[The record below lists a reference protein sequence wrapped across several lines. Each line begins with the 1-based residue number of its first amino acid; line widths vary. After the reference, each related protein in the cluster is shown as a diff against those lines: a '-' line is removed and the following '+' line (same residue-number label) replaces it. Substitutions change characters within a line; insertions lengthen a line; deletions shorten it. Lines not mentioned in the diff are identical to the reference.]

1 MTTEYHL
8 QNRKNNAKRFYE
20 NLHAMKIP
28 GQTGNGVA
36 PLKVLCGMGSALRA
50 FGVLEMLKAKR
61 PDRSICSE
69 LIAHNGKAATQSLPM
84 RHT

>member
-1 MTTEYHL
+1 MSTSEYHL

-36 PLKVLCGMGSALRA
+36 PLKVLCGMGSAKVGELVELRA
-50 FGVLEMLKAKR
+50 FGV
-61 PDRSICSE
+61 
-69 LIAHNGKAATQSLPM
+69 
-84 RHT
+84 